1 MAHLLV
7 HHKVEDYNKFK
18 PVFDAHTSLRSASG
32 SLGGKIFR
40 SANNPNELFVL
51 LEWDSLANAEMF
63 AQSDSIKEAM
73 KNAGVVGMPAIYFV
87 EEAASTSK

>member
-1 MAHLLV
+1 MVHLLV
-7 HHKVEDYNKFK
+7 HHKVEDYNKFR
-18 PVFDAHTSLRSASG
+18 PVYDAHASLRSVNG

-40 SANNPNELFVL
+40 STNDPNELFVF
-51 LEWDSLANAEMF
+51 LEWDSLVNAQKF

-87 EEAASTSK
+87 EEAAVTSK

>member
-1 MAHLLV
+1 MAHFLV

-18 PVFDAHTSLRSASG
+18 PVFDAHASLRSANG
-32 SLGGKIFR
+32 SRGGKIFR
-40 SANNPNELFVL
+40 SANDPNELFVL
-51 LEWDSLANAEMF
+51 LEWDSLANAQKF
-63 AQSDSIKEAM
+63 AQSDSLKEAM